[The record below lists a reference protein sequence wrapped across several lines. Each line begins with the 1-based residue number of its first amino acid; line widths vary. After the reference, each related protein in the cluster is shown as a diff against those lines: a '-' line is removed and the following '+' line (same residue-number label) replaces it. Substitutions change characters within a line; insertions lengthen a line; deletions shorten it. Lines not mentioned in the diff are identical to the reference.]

1 MGFFQTSGILNRRG
15 FFGGAAKAFSPTD
28 IAGLQLWLDS
38 TTGLFDATSG
48 GSAVTTD
55 GSSVARWEDQ
65 SGNGNHV
72 TQTTSNNRPILKT
85 SIVNSRNV
93 VRFDGS
99 NDNLSGGDILDFGDD
114 SVFIG
119 MVIKSASTSAEVGVF
134 TKTRAANNL
143 GRWAL
148 TNNNNSGLK
157 YSMSLQE
164 PTDATL
170 DIKQIFST
178 TAVSTS
184 AVLIGALFDR
194 TAGTNAASLKLRYNK
209 TQQANTSGY
218 TKAGSPLNTINTL
231 FVGSFATASGD
242 AGLAYYNGD
251 ICEIVFY
258 KTASV
263 MAQADIDKIEDYLA
277 TKWGI

>member
-15 FFGGAAKAFSPTD
+15 FFGGATAFKPSD
-28 IAGLQLWLDS
+28 IAGLQLWLDA

-55 GSSVARWEDQ
+55 GSAVARWEDQ

-99 NDNLSGGDILDFGDD
+99 NDNLSGGDILDLGND
-114 SVFIG
+114 SAFIG
-119 MVIKSASTSAEVGVF
+119 MVIKSASTTKEVGVF
-134 TKTRAANNL
+134 GKTASADQR
-143 GRWAL
+143 GRYAITL
-148 TNNNNSGLK
+148 NNNPSLK
-157 YSMSLQE
+157 YASL
-164 PTDATL
+164 L
-170 DIKQIFST
+170 DDNTTRQIFST
-178 TAVSTS
+178 TSVSTNS
-184 AVLIGALFDR
+184 VLITSLFNR
-194 TAGTNAASLKLRYNK
+194 TAGTNNAKINLRYNK
-209 TQQANTSGY
+209 SEEATSASY
-218 TKAGSPLNTINTL
+218 TRNATALNTNNYL
-231 FVGSFATASGD
+231 FVGSYADPSGQ
-242 AGLAYYNGD
+242 AGSAFYNGD

-263 MAQADIDKIEDYLA
+263 MPQADIDKIEDYLA